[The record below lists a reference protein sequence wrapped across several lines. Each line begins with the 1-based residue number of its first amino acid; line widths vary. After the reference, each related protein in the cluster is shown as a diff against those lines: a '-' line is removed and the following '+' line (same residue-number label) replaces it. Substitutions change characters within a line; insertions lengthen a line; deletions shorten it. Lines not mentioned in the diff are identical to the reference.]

1 MKKNSINSLKKW
13 VSKIRR
19 YEYEIPRLYEK
30 LEYLEVKSIGYNSPS
45 FAPRISSKASSN
57 SFGIDY
63 WLEKIDECERELKYK
78 EKEVEKYYNFL
89 EKLEELEREI
99 FVDYLYHRI
108 PPRDINKKYKIHRS
122 KIYDLFNLLNRSDF
136 IKKDNNNSSSR

>member
-1 MKKNSINSLKKW
+1 MFFA
-13 VSKIRR
+13 SKI
-19 YEYEIPRLYEK
+19 LF
-30 LEYLEVKSIGYNSPS
+30 L
-45 FAPRISSKASSN
+45 FSSN

-78 EKEVEKYYNFL
+78 EKEVAKYYNFL

-108 PPRDINKKYKIHRS
+108 PLRDINKKYKIHRS

-136 IKKDNNNSSSR
+136 IKEDNNNSSSR

>member
-45 FAPRISSKASSN
+45 FAPRISSNASSCG
-57 SFGIDY
+57 FGIDY
-63 WLEKIDECERELKYK
+63 WLEKIDECEREIRYK
-78 EKEVEKYYNFL
+78 VKEIKKYYNFL
-89 EKLEELEREI
+89 ERLDKFDKDI
-99 FVDYLYHRI
+99 FVDYLYYGS
-108 PPRDINKKYKIHRS
+108 PPKEICVKYNINRTKL
-122 KIYDLFNLLNRSDF
+122 YDLINRLTRNSF

>member
-1 MKKNSINSLKKW
+1 MFFA
-13 VSKIRR
+13 SKI
-19 YEYEIPRLYEK
+19 LF
-30 LEYLEVKSIGYNSPS
+30 L
-45 FAPRISSKASSN
+45 FSSN

-78 EKEVEKYYNFL
+78 DKEVEKYYNFFEKLVEL
-89 EKLEELEREI
+89 EKEI

-108 PPRDINKKYKIHRS
+108 PPRDITKKYKIHRS

-136 IKKDNNNSSSR
+136 IKEDNNNSSSR

>member
-1 MKKNSINSLKKW
+1 MFFA
-13 VSKIRR
+13 SKI
-19 YEYEIPRLYEK
+19 LF
-30 LEYLEVKSIGYNSPS
+30 L
-45 FAPRISSKASSN
+45 FSSN

-78 EKEVEKYYNFL
+78 EKEVEKFYNFL
-89 EKLEELEREI
+89 EKLEELERDI
-99 FVDYLYHRI
+99 FIDYLYHRI
-108 PPRDINKKYKIHRS
+108 PPKEIALKHNVNRS